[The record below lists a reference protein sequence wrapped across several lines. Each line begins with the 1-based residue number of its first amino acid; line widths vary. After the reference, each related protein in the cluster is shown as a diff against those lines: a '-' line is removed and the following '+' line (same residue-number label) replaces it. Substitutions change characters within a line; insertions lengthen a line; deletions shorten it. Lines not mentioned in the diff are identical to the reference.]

1 MVTNIFSGIFGSS
14 PVRPLQQHMAKV
26 MACVS
31 ELAPYFDAVMDQDWK
46 KAKEIHRGISKFERE
61 ADRLKKQLR
70 LSLPKGIM
78 LPVSRR
84 DLLEVLT
91 MQDNVANQAKD
102 ISGLV
107 LGRKMIFPK
116 KLDDKIREFVQ
127 RCIDTCTQ
135 AETTVNELDELVET
149 GFKGSELELVENMI
163 EKLDKIEGDTDRIQV
178 RIRSVLYKLEKDLP
192 PIDVM
197 FMYKVIEGIGDI
209 ADIAQRVGSRLQLML
224 AR

>member
-14 PVRPLQQHMAKV
+14 PVRPLQQHMEKV
-26 MACVS
+26 SACVS
-31 ELAPYFDAVMDQDWK
+31 ELAPYFDAVIDQDWK
-46 KAKEIHRGISKFERE
+46 KAREIQKNISNLERE
-61 ADRLKKQLR
+61 ADKLKKQLR

-107 LGRKMIFPK
+107 LGRKMVFPE
-116 KLDDKIREFVQ
+116 KLEDKLKEFVQ
-127 RCIDTCTQ
+127 RCIDTCKQ
-135 AETTVNELDELVET
+135 AEITVNELDELVET
-149 GFKGSELELVENMI
+149 GFKGSEIELVENMI
-163 EKLDKIEGDTDRIQV
+163 QQLDKIESETDKIQIK
-178 RIRSVLYKLEKDLP
+178 IRAILYKLEKDIP
-192 PIDVM
+192 PIDAM
-197 FMYKVIEGIGDI
+197 FMYKVIEGIGDV
-209 ADIAQRVGSRLQLML
+209 ADISQRVGSRLQLML